1 MAKWSASR
9 INCFIDCPLKY
20 KLSYQEGWKSTAPV
34 NTQLADKG
42 LAFHEAVEKYHTGMP
57 QEELWKILEENIKKY
72 NINVT
77 NPEKDFY
84 YDYHPA
90 MEKFFLFWEK
100 FIIPKEKEGYKI
112 LKEGWVNG
120 KINDESFCG
129 ALDLCLEKDNNVE
142 IFDYKSGKSVN
153 ANSYKPQQILYA
165 YLKGKEKGWTVE
177 ETAERIKLYIFG
189 PMQTDLENK
198 TVEQNMLRGVK
209 QIKYTAQEMQD
220 LIESH
225 YIKNISAIH
234 TMNWA
239 RAQGNITHSCS
250 WCPYCG
256 AKPNDKGFSGC
267 PKTVKAGFASPDNVE
282 FYQK

>member
-42 LAFHEAVEKYHTGMP
+42 SAFHEAVEKYHTGMS

-90 MEKFFLFWEK
+90 IEKFFLFWEK

-129 ALDLCLEKDNNVE
+129 ALDLWV
-142 IFDYKSGKSVN
+142 
-153 ANSYKPQQILYA
+153 
-165 YLKGKEKGWTVE
+165 
-177 ETAERIKLYIFG
+177 
-189 PMQTDLENK
+189 
-198 TVEQNMLRGVK
+198 
-209 QIKYTAQEMQD
+209 
-220 LIESH
+220 
-225 YIKNISAIH
+225 
-234 TMNWA
+234 
-239 RAQGNITHSCS
+239 
-250 WCPYCG
+250 
-256 AKPNDKGFSGC
+256 
-267 PKTVKAGFASPDNVE
+267 
-282 FYQK
+282 